1 MSFRAILARSLT
13 LQLMFLIPAG
23 SLDSVSEH
31 VRPPENQE
39 DSRDAAEK
47 QSLTPQFLN
56 EHEHGNRSYPEQV
69 HHAGYKQE
77 RH

>member
-1 MSFRAILARSLT
+1 MRIAGRSVC
-13 LQLMFLIPAG
+13 
-23 SLDSVSEH
+23 LDRPGEN

-47 QSLTPQFLN
+47 QSLTPQLLN
-56 EHEHGNRSYPEQV
+56 EHEHGNRGYPEQV